1 MRLNP
6 HDPLLPS
13 MTMDQAI
20 ASPHF
25 VAGRYDEAVT
35 WPERALV
42 KRRRNLAAIRL
53 IAAGHA
59 LAGRQEQ
66 AQAATARAPAVYW
79 RASRLLEPKP

>member
-6 HDPLLPS
+6 LDPLLPS
-13 MTMDQAI
+13 MDQAI

-35 WPERALV
+35 WPERVLV
-42 KRRRNLAAIRL
+42 KRSRNLAAIWL

-79 RASRLLEPKP
+79 RASRLLEPRP